1 LDISNFDYDLPKDSI
16 AQFPLGQ
23 RDESK
28 LLVSTQ
34 DVEHMHTRDFPNL
47 LRPGDV
53 VVLNEARVMP
63 ARLNLRRVTGGS
75 VEVLALEEVDNGKW
89 EALVR
94 PSRKIQVGEELLDQS
109 GKAVLRVDEVTHKGT
124 RYISP
129 IKAEMREIFSIHGEI
144 PLPPY
149 IENNGIDQS
158 RYQTVY
164 AQNENSVAA
173 PTAGLHI
180 TEEIIDRCSA
190 AGASVVTVNLSVGIG
205 TFQPIATDSINEH
218 VMHSERYFV
227 EADVWE
233 SVQKAKRVIA
243 VGTTVVRTLESV
255 ASTGRLEGRTELYI
269 KPGFQ
274 FRVVDSL
281 LTNFHL
287 PKSSLLV
294 MIEAFMGK
302 SWKNLYYLA
311 LKEGYRFLSFGDA
324 MFIERGDIATINGNI

>member
-1 LDISNFDYDLPKDSI
+1 MDISNFDYNLPKDSI
-16 AQFPLGQ
+16 AQFPLSQ

-28 LLVSTQ
+28 LLVATQ
-34 DVEHMHTRDFPNL
+34 VVKHMHTRDFPNL
-47 LRPGDV
+47 LRRGDV
-53 VVLNEARVMP
+53 VVLNETKVMP
-63 ARLNLRRVTGGS
+63 ARLNLRRLTGGA
-75 VEVLALEEVDNGKW
+75 VEVLALEEVDDGRW

-94 PSRKIQVGEELLDQS
+94 PSRKIQIGEELLDQT
-109 GKAVLRVDEVTHKGT
+109 GKAVLRINEVTLKGT

-129 IKAEMREIFSIHGEI
+129 IEAEMREILSVYGEI

-149 IENNGIDQS
+149 IENNEIDQK

-180 TEEIIDRCSA
+180 TKEIIDRCLGV
-190 AGASVVTVNLSVGIG
+190 GASVVTVNLSVGIG
-205 TFQPIATDSINEH
+205 TFQPIATDSIDEH
-218 VMHSERYFV
+218 VMHSERYSV
-227 EADVWE
+227 ENDVWE
-233 SVQKAKRVIA
+233 TIQKAKRVIA

-274 FRVVDSL
+274 FKVVNSL

-302 SWKNLYYLA
+302 NWKNLYDLA

-324 MFIERGDIATINGNI
+324 MFIERDR

>member
-1 LDISNFDYDLPKDSI
+1 MDISNFDYNLPKDSI
-16 AQFPLGQ
+16 AQFPLSQ

-28 LLVSTQ
+28 LLVATQ
-34 DVEHMHTRDFPNL
+34 VVEHMHTRDFPNL
-47 LRPGDV
+47 LSRGDV
-53 VVLNEARVMP
+53 VVLNETKVMP
-63 ARLNLRRVTGGS
+63 ARLNLRRLTGGA
-75 VEVLALEEVDNGKW
+75 VEVLALEEVDDGRW

-94 PSRKIQVGEELLDQS
+94 PSRKIQVGEELLDQT
-109 GKAVLRVDEVTHKGT
+109 GKAVLRINEVTLKGT

-129 IKAEMREIFSIHGEI
+129 IEAEMREILSVYGEI

-149 IENNGIDQS
+149 IENNEIDQK

-180 TEEIIDRCSA
+180 TKEIIDRCLGV
-190 AGASVVTVNLSVGIG
+190 GASVVTVNLSVGIG
-205 TFQPIATDSINEH
+205 TFQPIATDSIDEH
-218 VMHSERYFV
+218 VMHSERYSV
-227 EADVWE
+227 ENDVWE
-233 SVQKAKRVIA
+233 TIQKAKRVIA

-274 FRVVDSL
+274 FKVVNSL

-302 SWKNLYYLA
+302 NWKNLYDLA

-324 MFIERGDIATINGNI
+324 MFIERDR

>member
-1 LDISNFDYDLPKDSI
+1 
-16 AQFPLGQ
+16 
-23 RDESK
+23 
-28 LLVSTQ
+28 
-34 DVEHMHTRDFPNL
+34 MHTRDFPNL

-53 VVLNEARVMP
+53 VVLNETRVMP
-63 ARLNLRRVTGGS
+63 ARLNLRRLTGGA
-75 VEVLALEEVDNGKW
+75 VEVLALEEIDNGNW

-109 GKAVLRVDEVTHKGT
+109 GKGVLRVGEVTHKGT
-124 RYISP
+124 RHISP
-129 IKAEMREIFSIHGEI
+129 IKAEMREIFNVYGEI

-149 IENNGIDQS
+149 IENNEIDQS

-164 AQNENSVAA
+164 AQHENSVAA

-180 TEEIIDRCSA
+180 TEEIINRCSA
-190 AGASVVTVNLSVGIG
+190 AGAVVVTVNLSVGIG

-227 EADVWE
+227 GADVWE
-233 SVQKAKRVIA
+233 TIQRAKRVIA

-287 PKSSLLV
+287 PKSTLLV

-302 SWKNLYYLA
+302 SWKSLYHLA

-324 MFIERGDIATINGNI
+324 MFIERGE

>member
-1 LDISNFDYDLPKDSI
+1 MDISNFDYDLPKDSI

-53 VVLNEARVMP
+53 VVLNETRVMP

-109 GKAVLRVDEVTHKGT
+109 GKAVLRVEEVTHKGT

-149 IENNGIDQS
+149 IEHNGIDKS

-205 TFQPIATDSINEH
+205 TFQPIATDSINDH

-233 SVQKAKRVIA
+233 SVQKAERVIA

-302 SWKNLYYLA
+302 SWKNLYHLA

-324 MFIERGDIATINGNI
+324 MFIERGE

>member
-1 LDISNFDYDLPKDSI
+1 MDISNFDYNLPKDSI
-16 AQFPLGQ
+16 AQFPLSQ

-28 LLVSTQ
+28 LLVATQ
-34 DVEHMHTRDFPNL
+34 VVEHMHTRDFPNL
-47 LRPGDV
+47 LRRGDV
-53 VVLNEARVMP
+53 VVLNETKVMP
-63 ARLNLRRVTGGS
+63 ARLNLRRLTGGA
-75 VEVLALEEVDNGKW
+75 VEVLALEEVDDGRW

-94 PSRKIQVGEELLDQS
+94 PSRKIQIGEELLDQT
-109 GKAVLRVDEVTHKGT
+109 GKAVLRINEVTLKGT

-129 IKAEMREIFSIHGEI
+129 IEAEMREILSVYGEI

-149 IENNGIDQS
+149 IENNEIDQK

-180 TEEIIDRCSA
+180 TKEIIDRCLGV
-190 AGASVVTVNLSVGIG
+190 GASVVTVNLSVGIG
-205 TFQPIATDSINEH
+205 TFQPIATDSIDEH
-218 VMHSERYFV
+218 VMHSERYSV
-227 EADVWE
+227 ENDVWE
-233 SVQKAKRVIA
+233 TIQKAKRVIA

-274 FRVVDSL
+274 FKVVNSL

-302 SWKNLYYLA
+302 NWKNLYDLA

-324 MFIERGDIATINGNI
+324 MFIERDR